1 MGRLVVLDELG
12 STSRSVLT
20 DSPSEEVAMTTPR
33 IVSHEEW
40 LKARKAFLVKEKE
53 FTRARDDLARQRR
66 ELPWVKVEKPYT
78 FDAAEGRLTLADL
91 FGGKGQLLV
100 YHFMFGPDWT
110 EGCPSCSFWA
120 DNYNGVDIHLAHRD
134 TALVAVSRAPLE
146 KIDAYKTR
154 MGWTF
159 RWVSSAGSDF
169 NFDYGAS
176 FKPGEQGLQYN
187 FGTIKPYGEETPGIS
202 VFRRGDDGAIY
213 HTYSTYARG
222 LDVVNGT
229 YHLLDLTA
237 KGRDEDPEHPMSWV
251 KRHDRY

>member
-1 MGRLVVLDELG
+1 
-12 STSRSVLT
+12 
-20 DSPSEEVAMTTPR
+20 MTTPR

-40 LKARKAFLVKEKE
+40 LKARKAFLAKEKE

-100 YHFMFGPDWT
+100 YHFMFGPDWN

-134 TALVAVSRAPLE
+134 TALVAISRAPLV
-146 KIDAYKTR
+146 KIDAYKKR

-169 NFDYGAS
+169 NFDYDAS
-176 FKPGEQGLQYN
+176 FKPDEEGLLYN
-187 FGTIKPYGEETPGIS
+187 FGTIKPFGEETPGIS
-202 VFRRGDDGAIY
+202 AFRRGDGGEIY
-213 HTYSTYARG
+213 RTYSTYARG
-222 LDVVNGT
+222 LDMLNGA

-237 KGRDEDPEHPMSWV
+237 KGRDEQELPWPMAWV
-251 KRHDRY
+251 KRHDSY

>member
-1 MGRLVVLDELG
+1 
-12 STSRSVLT
+12 
-20 DSPSEEVAMTTPR
+20 MTTPR

-40 LKARKAFLVKEKE
+40 LKARKAFLAKEKE

-100 YHFMFGPDWT
+100 YHFMFGPDWN

-134 TALVAVSRAPLE
+134 TALVAISRAPLV
-146 KIDAYKTR
+146 KIDAYKKR

-229 YHLLDLTA
+229 YHLLDLTS

>member
-1 MGRLVVLDELG
+1 
-12 STSRSVLT
+12 
-20 DSPSEEVAMTTPR
+20 MTTPR

-40 LKARKAFLVKEKE
+40 LKARKAFLAKEKE

-134 TALVAVSRAPLE
+134 TALVAISRAPLV
-146 KIDAYKTR
+146 KIDAYKKR

-176 FKPGEQGLQYN
+176 FKPDEQGLQYN

-229 YHLLDLTA
+229 YHLLDLTS